1 MMQFSFSRKEIR
13 DIIYSTLAIGF
24 IFSYGRE
31 FSFITWLLI
40 SAIVAISFIPH
51 ELAHKYVA
59 NKYNCF
65 AEYQMWKSGLIVALV
80 MTVFLGFA
88 FIAPGAV
95 VIYPITQ
102 DRYGIRPVNLTS
114 KQNAIISAAGPLTN
128 LLIALFFLPLA
139 GMNPFFKAIVSINT
153 MLALFNM
160 IPFPPF
166 DGSKIVWYNILMW
179 AALVAVGLVIYFTA
193 GVSI

>member
-1 MMQFSFSRKEIR
+1 MMQFSFSKKEIK
-13 DIIYSTLAIGF
+13 DIIISTLAIGF
-24 IFSYGRE
+24 IFAYGSQ
-31 FSFITWLLI
+31 FSVTTWLLL
-40 SAIVAISFIPH
+40 SVIVAISFIPH
-51 ELAHKYVA
+51 ELAHKYIA

-65 AEYQMWKSGLIVALV
+65 AEYQMWKMGLIVALI

-102 DRYGIRPVNLTS
+102 DRYGVRPVNLTS
-114 KQNAIISAAGPLTN
+114 KQNAIISAAGPMTN

-153 MLALFNM
+153 ILALFNM
-160 IPFPPF
+160 IPVPPF

-179 AALVAVGLVIYFTA
+179 AALVAVGLGLYFLA
-193 GVSI
+193 GISI